1 LAALNPHLSRR
12 WCRNVLYAWEDA
24 TPVRRKIQA
33 AARKPSWSNSA
44 ASANAPVATGKVNP
58 AKESEQSLIEVKLR
72 KQEPVDKALRRLKKQ
87 MVREGVFKELKLRRH
102 YEKPSVS
109 LRKKTKAARFEAM
122 LKQRHA
128 DD

>member
-1 LAALNPHLSRR
+1 M
-12 WCRNVLYAWEDA
+12 
-24 TPVRRKIQA
+24 
-33 AARKPSWSNSA
+33 
-44 ASANAPVATGKVNP
+44 
-58 AKESEQSLIEVKLR
+58 IEVKLR
-72 KQEPVDKALRRLKKQ
+72 RHEPVDKALRRLKKQ
-87 MVREGVFKELKLRRH
+87 MVREGVFKELKQRRH

>member
-1 LAALNPHLSRR
+1 LDDVAS
-12 WCRNVLYAWEDA
+12 VG
-24 TPVRRKIQA
+24 RKIQA

-44 ASANAPVATGKVNP
+44 ASANAPVATGNVNP
-58 AKESEQSLIEVKLR
+58 AKESEPSLIEVKLR

-87 MVREGVFKELKLRRH
+87 MVREGVFKELKQRRH